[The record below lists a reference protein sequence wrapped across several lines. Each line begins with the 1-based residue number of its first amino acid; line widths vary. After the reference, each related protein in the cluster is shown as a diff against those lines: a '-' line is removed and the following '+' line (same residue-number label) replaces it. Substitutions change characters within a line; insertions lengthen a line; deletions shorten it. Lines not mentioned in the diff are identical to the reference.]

1 MPKRTLTR
9 LTVEPGPDGVLA
21 LAAELPDALNGAGP
35 AIAPIPVGPPSYVQ
49 RVLAAVRPD
58 DPSAPLEHENVA
70 VVVTTSG
77 SMGEP
82 RGVLLPGS
90 ALIASAKAT
99 NARLGDPA
107 RWVIALPAHH
117 VAGLQVLVRAH
128 LSGIP
133 PVPLDSVGGAA
144 HFSAEEFAHATR
156 AARAMADVD
165 GSALRT
171 ALVPTQLARI
181 VATGMDAS
189 DTLTAY
195 DTILLGGA
203 AAPRGLIRRAVSLGA
218 HVVTTYGMT
227 ETSGGCVY
235 DGTPLNGVTVKIADA
250 DEAGVGRVEI
260 MGAIVGRGYRLR
272 PDLTAT
278 LFSPGLHRTS
288 DLGRIDDLN
297 RLEIVGRIDD
307 VVQVGGINVSVS
319 AVEAAVNDTAEV
331 SEAAVVAVPDDQ
343 WGSKLTAFVVPD
355 PTDPTAGD
363 RVVSAVV
370 SHSADVLGAE
380 ARPRQVVVVA
390 TLPTLPAGKVD
401 RAELRKAAAARI
413 GH

>member
-1 MPKRTLTR
+1 
-9 LTVEPGPDGVLA
+9 
-21 LAAELPDALNGAGP
+21 
-35 AIAPIPVGPPSYVQ
+35 S
-49 RVLAAVRPD
+49 
-58 DPSAPLEHENVA
+58 
-70 VVVTTSG
+70 
-77 SMGEP
+77 
-82 RGVLLPGS
+82 
-90 ALIASAKAT
+90 
-99 NARLGDPA
+99 
-107 RWVIALPAHH
+107 
-117 VAGLQVLVRAH
+117 
-128 LSGIP
+128 
-133 PVPLDSVGGAA
+133 
-144 HFSAEEFAHATR
+144 
-156 AARAMADVD
+156 
-165 GSALRT
+165 
-171 ALVPTQLARI
+171 
-181 VATGMDAS
+181 
-189 DTLTAY
+189 
-195 DTILLGGA
+195 
-203 AAPRGLIRRAVSLGA
+203 GLIRRAVSLGA